1 MKSVTDFLCTDI
13 IFHITPRE
21 NIQLCKMWTVLVFLV
36 TFALIPFSFIKLN
49 KLVMN
54 DLVFFHA
61 YVNNCIEYLW
71 WAWSRGN
78 NVTWWTV
85 VNKCYHVTVWNTH
98 FTATKHQVHLNMHA
112 GNEYKL
118 ASCWTFYSKLHDY
131 VLDMCPLINNNI
143 PP

>member
-1 MKSVTDFLCTDI
+1 MKISSGVRCGLTGG
-13 IFHITPRE
+13 
-21 NIQLCKMWTVLVFLV
+21 LVFLV

-49 KLVMN
+49 KPVMN
-54 DLVFFHA
+54 DLAFFHA
-61 YVNNCIEYLW
+61 YVNNCIEFLW
-71 WAWSRGN
+71 WAWSWVN

-98 FTATKHQVHLNMHA
+98 FTAKKHQVHLNMHA

-118 ASCWTFYSKLHDY
+118 VSCWTFYNKLHDC

-143 PP
+143 PL